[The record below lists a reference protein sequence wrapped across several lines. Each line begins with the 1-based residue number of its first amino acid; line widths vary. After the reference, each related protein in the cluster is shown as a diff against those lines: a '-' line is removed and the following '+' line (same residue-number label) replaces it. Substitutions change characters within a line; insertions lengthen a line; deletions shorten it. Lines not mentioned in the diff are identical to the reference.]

1 MTIVADPV
9 DEALDLLVAESPRG
23 AAERMLR
30 HLVRRHAARGAAL
43 LAVLDDDLEPL
54 TSFDIGLARLVPLQQ
69 AWEKERDRLKRGF
82 GLNGSGELVLP
93 LLDGDELAGVVLLDH
108 PKDADLDADSPFL
121 RVLAKAARAWRD
133 APAEPI
139 AETGPAAVVERH
151 RNEMLVLLNRHQWNI
166 SRVARALGTTRRTV
180 YLRMQRYSIPRQKI
194 PKLLKPLPGME
205 TA

>member
-1 MTIVADPV
+1 MTIAADPV

-30 HLVRRHAARGAAL
+30 HLVSRHAARGAAL
-43 LAVLDDDLEPL
+43 LAVMDDDLEPL
-54 TSFDIGLARLVPLQQ
+54 TSFDIGLAQLLPLQG
-69 AWEKERDRLKRGF
+69 AWVRERDRLRRGQSLS
-82 GLNGSGELVLP
+82 GAGELVLP

-108 PKDADLDADSPFL
+108 PKDTDIDAESPFL

-133 APAEPI
+133 APAEPTLE
-139 AETGPAAVVERH
+139 AGPAAVVERH
-151 RNEMLVLLNRHQWNI
+151 RNELLVLLNRHQWNI

-205 TA
+205 MA